1 MVKNLHIKLLILS
14 FYAAAAFIFFFIS
27 PHQNR
32 DTYILAVICIS
43 AANFYFMNSLDF
55 ILYFRKFSI
64 FYCKKTVIIFV
75 LLTAVFLI
83 FYFIISSL
91 LLSLFASIFPS
102 YIYRLYCMYKT
113 AKTEEKSNKYISID
127 KILFEYMLL
136 FLIIFAV
143 FILNGILFIIFL
155 LLNMQFISFVLFFII
170 LNISSLYFYSIY
182 LKKHKADITGDKA
195 ENHWHIKVLDI
206 FIFTAYIILQVLL
219 SAAFL
224 IFTFI
229 LLTPY
234 ILFKYGW

>member
-1 MVKNLHIKLLILS
+1 
-14 FYAAAAFIFFFIS
+14 
-27 PHQNR
+27 
-32 DTYILAVICIS
+32 
-43 AANFYFMNSLDF
+43 
-55 ILYFRKFSI
+55 
-64 FYCKKTVIIFV
+64 
-75 LLTAVFLI
+75 
-83 FYFIISSL
+83 
-91 LLSLFASIFPS
+91 
-102 YIYRLYCMYKT
+102 MYKT

-195 ENHWHIKVLDI
+195 ENHWHIEVLDI